1 MTFRSI
7 LLSAAFAALP
17 TVAFAHPGHI
27 AAQGSGHSHLLGYVV
42 LACAVAGIALWAR
55 ARLAGRAK
63 TSPQ

>member
-17 TVAFAHPGHI
+17 VTAFAHPGHI
-27 AAQGSGHSHLLGYVV
+27 AAQGDGHSHLLGYAA

-63 TSPQ
+63 ASPQ